1 MDSSNQN
8 GAINAGTSK
17 RPTLLR
23 SLTGGLLQPRFH
35 ILTNGYPAHKEH
47 VDEAVCI
54 TPIKPESVVT
64 DLKGMC
70 HWSNQLDP
78 KPDIRRYWDQGSH
91 TANNKAVR
99 RVLKDIRAQP
109 TLIYLAGHTEKK
121 DDQLAYTP
129 ADYLSANSPDQPQ
142 LIPYDTMRPWLLNDQ
157 HLAPLVFITEVCFC
171 ENFLKLPYVLQYEG
185 NEARW
190 VPTGHPEVSTGKSR
204 EIAFYNTKLSETR
217 SLKDIAKKL
226 QENVNAILSSDS
238 AGRSQH
244 PKVYSSR
251 VMDEPHFFATLG
263 FCPPNSV
270 IETDSD
276 SSG

>member
-1 MDSSNQN
+1 M
-8 GAINAGTSK
+8 
-17 RPTLLR
+17 
-23 SLTGGLLQPRFH
+23 
-35 ILTNGYPAHKEH
+35 
-47 VDEAVCI
+47 
-54 TPIKPESVVT
+54 
-64 DLKGMC
+64 DLKGMR
-70 HWSNQLDP
+70 HWVIQLDSE
-78 KPDIRRYWDQGSH
+78 PDLCRYYDQGKRVADS
-91 TANNKAVR
+91 KAVR
-99 RVLKDIRAQP
+99 GVLKDIRAQP
-109 TLIYLAGHTEKK
+109 TLIYLGGHTEKK

-129 ADYLSANSPDQPQ
+129 ADYLSTNSPDQRQ
-142 LIPYDTMRPWLLNDQ
+142 LIFYDTMRQWLLNDR

-171 ENFLKLPYVLQYEG
+171 ENFLKLPYVLEHEG

-190 VPTGHPEVSTGKSR
+190 VPTGHPEVSTGKLR
-204 EIAFYNTKLSETR
+204 EVVHFAATSPDELSMAFNTGAVFTRAFYNIKLSETR

-238 AGRSQH
+238 KGRSQH

-263 FCPPNSV
+263 FCSPNSV